1 MIMQRIEEMEGKEH
15 KIEDIQIVM
24 EIGMM
29 ANLVSEMF
37 EVKLLKIQEQMVD
50 KVITV
55 TTGLI
60 EEKILMAKATM
71 EVLIEIQF

>member
-29 ANLVSEMF
+29 VNLVSEMF

>member
-1 MIMQRIEEMEGKEH
+1 MVGREH
-15 KIEDIQIVM
+15 KTEGIQIVM

-29 ANLVSEMF
+29 VSLVLEML
-37 EVKLLKIQEQMVD
+37 EVKLLKIQELMAD

-55 TTGLI
+55 TTDLI

-71 EVLIEIQF
+71 VVLIEIQF

>member
-29 ANLVSEMF
+29 VNLVLEMF

>member
-1 MIMQRIEEMEGKEH
+1 MQRIEEMEGKEH

-29 ANLVSEMF
+29 VNLVSEMF